1 LCANNFFDFNI
12 LTLTTQCTKCL
23 ANIILSELVRF
34 IFIRQIPNR
43 ARTDVHYAFAVL
55 IESNAR
61 VAWCEHSR
69 ADRRT
74 EPVPPTES
82 VVALVRRSLGR
93 S

>member
-1 LCANNFFDFNI
+1 M
-12 LTLTTQCTKCL
+12 
-23 ANIILSELVRF
+23 LSGPVRF
-34 IFIRQIPNR
+34 ILTRQIPNR
-43 ARTDVHYAFAVL
+43 ARTNVHYAFAVL
-55 IESNAR
+55 IESNAH